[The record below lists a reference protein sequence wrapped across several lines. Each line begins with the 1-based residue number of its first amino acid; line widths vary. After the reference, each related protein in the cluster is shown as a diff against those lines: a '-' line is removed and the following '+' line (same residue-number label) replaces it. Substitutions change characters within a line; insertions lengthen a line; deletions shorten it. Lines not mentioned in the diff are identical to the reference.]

1 MSHNYM
7 SATMKPILCR
17 RSLLLAGGKG
27 LIAGALAQTL
37 WTESLFANSL
47 TADLEP
53 WIETLYAAAEN
64 LRKGYISQ
72 ASWLAKMDR
81 LYGEVD
87 LPALLANI
95 DFDRLRDELNPNP
108 SSEIFVGAQFRG
120 EDTDEMERIP
130 QPGKLNL
137 INKIAHVKK
146 GKCIPP
152 HGHSNM
158 VSAFLVVS
166 GNFRARQFDCLKYD
180 EMAQK
185 MWVLPS
191 LDAVQSRGQW
201 TSISD
206 DRSNAHWLEALSDDT
221 FLFSTKLSYLQ
232 PNKITRGRIPFDSHK
247 ARDIGRGVLEV
258 PVISGDE
265 ADRIYNS

>member
-1 MSHNYM
+1 MSNDYL
-7 SATMKPILCR
+7 SASLKPILSR
-17 RSLLLAGGKG
+17 RSLLVHGGRG
-27 LIAGALAQTL
+27 LLAGALAQTM
-37 WTESLFANSL
+37 WTESLFASSL

-53 WIETLYAAAEN
+53 WIENLYGAAES
-64 LRKGYISQ
+64 LRKGYTSE
-72 ASWLAKMDR
+72 AAWLATMDR
-81 LYGEVD
+81 LYGEVN
-87 LPALLANI
+87 LPALLANL
-95 DFDRLRDELNPNP
+95 DFDRIREQLNRDP

-120 EDTDEMERIP
+120 ENSDEMEQEP
-130 QPGKLNL
+130 QPGQLHL

-166 GNFRARQFDCLKYD
+166 GSFQARQFDCLKYD
-180 EMAQK
+180 DAAKK
-185 MWVLPS
+185 MWVKP
-191 LDAVQSRGQW
+191 AVNVVQTAGQW

-206 DRSNAHWLEALSDDT
+206 ERTNAHWLESLSDDT

-232 PNKITRGRIPFDSHK
+232 SQRPTRGRIPFNTHQ
-247 ARDIGRGVLEV
+247 ARDVGRGVLEV

-265 ADRIYNS
+265 ANQIYNS